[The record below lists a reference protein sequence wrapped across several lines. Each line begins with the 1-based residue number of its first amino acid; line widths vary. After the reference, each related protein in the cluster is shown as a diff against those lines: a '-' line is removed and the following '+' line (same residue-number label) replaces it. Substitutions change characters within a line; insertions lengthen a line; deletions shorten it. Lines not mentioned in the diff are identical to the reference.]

1 MGRTCP
7 VLSAVS
13 VGWVL
18 LIRVRDGQA
27 TRRQKALCVMYLS
40 QAHGGVGNIIQKGL
54 EPFQEGKSG
63 NCLDFYQGNF
73 PGAETAWDTEQR
85 ALLGLEGREWWWSKS
100 ILTQAPVSLKFS
112 SFPRECSRGCCTLLH
127 GSGAWICSFQ
137 LLTWLWC
144 ILGLLMCDDF
154 NMWVWKVIFSSSFTL
169 LFRVSVTVF
178 FWEVLLD
185 WFANHCTGPY
195 DTFFT

>member
-1 MGRTCP
+1 
-7 VLSAVS
+7 
-13 VGWVL
+13 
-18 LIRVRDGQA
+18 
-27 TRRQKALCVMYLS
+27 MYLS

-85 ALLGLEGREWWWSKS
+85 ALLGLEGRECWWSKS

-112 SFPRECSRGCCTLLH
+112 SFPRERSRGCCTLLH

-154 NMWVWKVIFSSSFTL
+154 NMWVWKVIFSSSLTL
-169 LFRVSVTVF
+169 LFRVSVTGF
-178 FWEVLLD
+178 FWEMLLD
-185 WFANHCTGPY
+185 WFCKSLHWSLWYIFHLKKICHFLLENGQTGQLITSPK
-195 DTFFT
+195 FFWDRCWSLGVH